1 MAEVGIKKINKLKDF
16 GSFENFSWPAGLP
29 EFKKNNLF
37 YGKNGSGKT
46 TLSHFFQ
53 CFEDGKFP
61 TDFAKPPTMEV
72 ITGQGKT
79 SDLNAVVG
87 RIKVFNTY
95 YIKNNLF
102 WDGGH
107 ATNLLWLGKVDIE
120 IQNMIGRLDK
130 EIEQLEKDSPEYEAN
145 VTKTA
150 SSLDQLLVNHSKI
163 IRNALS
169 YPQSQYQKTH
179 LGKDLQEIVAGKLAA
194 TDFSE
199 EQYNAKIAI
208 ANASTAGTEVPKYS
222 PRAFNLKA
230 QSEAVKRLLEEK
242 LTPTVTIEE
251 LMQNPALKKWV
262 EDGLQHHHESGE
274 CKFCKQPM
282 LSKDRLAD
290 LKRFFDDS
298 QKQFVTKL
306 QAKAAE
312 LTQLANSLD
321 DKVEDTQL
329 VEDFVVEN
337 NTAIATIKAQRQQIR
352 DAIKKLSAAIEA
364 KEKDLYA
371 DYKAECAAIDAVAWD
386 DLASGHQSAAAEIN
400 KARDKHNDYLKNFGA
415 TKRTAQREIELHLA
429 LQQKD
434 EFAARTEAANKAVET
449 RSQATTLL
457 KEKSEQRSTLKGQI
471 SSSHQAAEFIN
482 NLLRQMG
489 HTHIKLDYDT
499 KQQAYLLKRGGATA
513 KRLSEGEKTA
523 ISFAHFIASLK
534 QETFNLAES
543 IIVID
548 DPISSLDATA
558 CYFIYG
564 LVKSLEAECS
574 QLFLMTH
581 SHSFFVLLMRHFR
594 GKAYGHYEV
603 HRFTNP
609 GSDLGFSKIVEMEEA
624 KTKYFSEYN
633 YLFSQIHVAGK
644 EIQAGDALSFDR
656 LYNLMNCSR
665 KLMEA
670 FLGFK
675 YPHEVNFEMRWKKA
689 VEDCKINMALQ
700 HATFRVINF
709 GSHGG
714 VDGFLVGSGLDATE
728 MAESVSMVLDFVKQV
743 DDKHYDGMVLC
754 QDEGTAPP
762 VTSVAA

>member
-1 MAEVGIKKINKLKDF
+1 MAGAFVKKINVLKDF
-16 GSFENFSWPAGLP
+16 GSFENFSWSIGLP
-29 EFKKNNLF
+29 EFRKNNLF

-61 TDFAKPPTMEV
+61 TDFAKPPSME
-72 ITGQGKT
+72 ITTSQSKT
-79 SDLNAVVG
+79 SDLNAIAG

-120 IQNMIGRLDK
+120 IQNSINTLDK
-130 EIEQLEKDSPEYEAN
+130 DIGQLEKDVPEYEAN
-145 VTKTA
+145 VGKTA
-150 SSLDQLLVNHSKI
+150 NNLDQLLINHSKI
-163 IRNALS
+163 IRNALG
-169 YPQSQYQKTH
+169 YPQSQYQKTQ
-179 LGKDLQEIVAGKLAA
+179 LGKDLQEIVDGKLAA
-194 TDFSE
+194 TDLSDE
-199 EQYNAKIAI
+199 EYKAKIAI
-208 ANASTAGTEVPKYS
+208 ANASSAGSEAPQYS
-222 PRAFNLKA
+222 PRPLNLKIL
-230 QSEAVKRLLEEK
+230 SESVKSLLEEK
-242 LTPTVTIEE
+242 LTPTITIDE
-251 LMQNPALKKWV
+251 LMQSPALKKWV
-262 EDGLQHHHESGE
+262 EEGLKHHHESGE
-274 CKFCKQPM
+274 CKFCKQPT
-282 LSKDRLAD
+282 LTEDRLSD
-290 LKRFFDDS
+290 LKKFFDDS
-298 QKQFVTKL
+298 QKQFVAKL
-306 QAKAAE
+306 QTKTAE
-312 LTQLANSLD
+312 LTQLVNSLD
-321 DKVEDTQL
+321 DKVENTQL
-329 VEDFVVEN
+329 AEDFATEN
-337 NTAIATIKAQRQQIR
+337 SAALTTLKKQRMQIH
-352 DAIKKLSAAIEA
+352 DAVKKLSVAIEA

-371 DYKAECAAIDAVAWD
+371 DYKAECDNIGAQTWD
-386 DLASGHQSAAAEIN
+386 ELVNAHQSAVAEIN
-400 KARDKHNDYLKNFGA
+400 KVRAKHNEYLQNFGA
-415 TKRTAQREIELHLA
+415 TKKAAQREIELHLA

-434 EFAARTEAANKAVET
+434 DYVARAEASQKAQETHAQAAA
-449 RSQATTLL
+449 SL
-457 KEKSEQRSTLKGQI
+457 KEKVGQRTTLKGQI

-489 HTHIKLDYDT
+489 HTHIKLDYDA
-499 KQQAYLLKRGGATA
+499 KQQAYMLKRGGAAA

-523 ISFAHFIASLK
+523 IAFAHFIASLR
-534 QETFNLAES
+534 QEAFNLAES

-564 LVKSLEAECS
+564 LVRSLESQVS

-594 GKAYGHYEV
+594 GPAYGHYEV

-609 GSDLGFSKIVEMEEA
+609 DSDLGFSKIVEMEET

-633 YLFSQIHVAGK
+633 YLFSQIYAAAK
-644 EIQAGDALSFDR
+644 EIGNGDALAFDR
-656 LYNLMNCSR
+656 LYSLMNCSR

-675 YPHEVNFEMRWKKA
+675 HPHENNFEKRWKKA
-689 VEDCKINMALQ
+689 VDDCKINMALQ

-714 VDGFLVGSGLDATE
+714 VDGFLVGSGLDAAE
-728 MAESVSMVLDFVKQV
+728 MAESVSLVLDFVKEV

-754 QDEGTAPP
+754 QNDGITLA
-762 VTSVAA
+762 VAA